1 MGVAMIAKLLV
12 VLIVLSWIYWLIA
25 CYCTWR
31 FFREQA
37 RPAREYLPPV
47 SILKPVKGLDFS
59 ARENWASFMRQD
71 YPTYEVLFGVADP
84 SDVAI
89 AEIEGVRRAFPEV
102 DVRLVMA
109 SAKGANPKVAILQ
122 TLADASR
129 YEVLV
134 VSDSDVRVAPDYL
147 RRVVA
152 PLADEGLGMVTCPY
166 RGAAPLTLTARLEA
180 LYIGVTFLPSVMV
193 ARQYLDMRFALG
205 ATMALRRED
214 LTRAG
219 GFAAV
224 ADCLADD
231 YQLGAAIAAT
241 GKRVALSDYMVSIHL
256 GPTTFREQWD
266 REVRWARCASVSRPL
281 EYPALWLTYSTALGV
296 ILVLVLG
303 SGALAWAPLGVS
315 LLLRWAVGW
324 WVTGYTGEEDLRR
337 WLIWLPLRDMLSA
350 LVWFAGAT
358 GRRVVWRGERYI
370 VRADGRMEPVPRRER
385 VSLARR

>member
-1 MGVAMIAKLLV
+1 
-12 VLIVLSWIYWLIA
+12 
-25 CYCTWR
+25 
-31 FFREQA
+31 
-37 RPAREYLPPV
+37 
-47 SILKPVKGLDFS
+47 
-59 ARENWASFMRQD
+59 
-71 YPTYEVLFGVADP
+71 
-84 SDVAI
+84 
-89 AEIEGVRRAFPEV
+89 
-102 DVRLVMA
+102 VRLVVA
-109 SAKGANPKVAILQ
+109 SATGANPKVAILR

-152 PLADEGLGMVTCPY
+152 PLADEGLGMITCPY
-166 RGAAPLTLTARLEA
+166 RGTAPLTLTARLEA
-180 LYIGVTFLPSVMV
+180 LYMGVTFLPSVMV

-214 LTRAG
+214 LARAG

-281 EYPALWLTYSTALGV
+281 EYPALWFTYSTPLGV

-350 LVWFAGAT
+350 LVWLAGAA
-358 GRRVVWRGERYI
+358 GRRVVWRGERYV
-370 VRADGRMEPVPRRER
+370 VRADGRMEPVRRRER